1 MKEDEE
7 DDVYEYLKSKQ
18 FIKDFADAV
27 ERDTWG
33 KGLPK
38 IYMDDHGNIVEH
50 WKDGTIN
57 ILRTKEELDKKKKQ

>member
-1 MKEDEE
+1 MKN
-7 DDVYEYLKSKQ
+7 DDKIHEYLTSKQ
-18 FIKDFADAV
+18 FIKDFAEAV
-27 ERDTWG
+27 EKNTWG

-38 IYMDDHGNIVEH
+38 IYMDEHGNIVEH